1 MYKYLALGD
10 SYTVGEGVA
19 LFDSFPYQLMRLF
32 RQDGIS
38 MAAPEII
45 AKTGWTTGELIEK
58 ISAHQFLPPYDLVT
72 LLAGVNNQYRGQ
84 DIKLYREEFNFL
96 LLRSLEFAGG
106 DPKRVQVLSIP
117 DWGMSPFA
125 SGKDT
130 ISITRDID
138 QYNDL
143 AKTLSDSMDIRF
155 TDITGSFPLS
165 SAREELWASDGLH
178 PSANEYLRWATLLYN
193 IIHEQNIY

>member
-19 LFDSFPYQLMRLF
+19 LFDSFPYQLMRLL
-32 RQDGIS
+32 RQNGIPL
-38 MAAPEII
+38 AAPEIL

-58 ISAHQFLPPYDLVT
+58 VSTYKFLPPYDMVT
-72 LLAGVNNQYRGQ
+72 LLSGVNNQYRGQ
-84 DIKLYREEFNFL
+84 DINLYREEFSFL
-96 LLRSLEFAGG
+96 LRRSLEFAAG

-117 DWGMSPFA
+117 DWGLSPFA

-130 ISITRDID
+130 ISVTRDIAH
-138 QYNDL
+138 YNDL
-143 AKTLSDSMDIRF
+143 AKTLSNSMDIRF
-155 TDITGSFPLS
+155 TDITGSFPLP

-193 IIHEQNIY
+193 IIHEQIIY